1 MLAQNMFHKNYDIL
15 HIFEE
20 FNQNKKYLKDKKEHI
35 IFLINLI
42 SDLNKIQFYIWCNL

>member
-1 MLAQNMFHKNYDIL
+1 MLAQNISHKNYDIL

-20 FNQNKKYLKDKKEHI
+20 FNHYKKYLKDIKERI

-42 SDLNKIQFYIWCNL
+42 SDLNKIQFYIWCSL